1 MSFSVEDKLPENYF
15 KEVMEE
21 KAEMIRMHLDDL
33 AILWVYNGNFQVLF
47 LR

>member
-1 MSFSVEDKLPENYF
+1 MSSSVDNKLPESYF

-33 AILWVYNGNFQVLF
+33 GNPLIF
-47 LR
+47 